1 MPSVYLDYYVHLSNL
16 TRYFVSMWT
25 ITFIV
30 QPLDK
35 RSHSPLNCASQMK
48 SNTLWRDTDIQT
60 HVAAVSTMLKFSP
73 EASEIFRDM
82 ILMSMLPNLLMWMM
96 SHLQAKEGQ
105 TQGQK

>member
-25 ITFIV
+25 ITFIF

-60 HVAAVSTMLKFSP
+60 HVAAVSTMLKFSL
-73 EASEIFRDM
+73 EASEIFCDM
-82 ILMSMLPNLLMWMM
+82 ILMSMLPNLLMGMM